1 MNNNNWY
8 FDNITED
15 IIYGPID
22 DGNDWIC
29 SIRQLKKN
37 SVIRK
42 LARDTSVDV
51 TLLPNVLAN
60 AIDAYRI
67 RLGGRK

>member
-15 IIYGPID
+15 VIYGPID
-22 DGNDWIC
+22 EGNDWIS

-42 LARDTSVDV
+42 LARDASVDV
-51 TLLPNVLAN
+51 NGLPIVLAN
-60 AIDAYRI
+60 AIINYRI
-67 RLGGRK
+67 RLGARK